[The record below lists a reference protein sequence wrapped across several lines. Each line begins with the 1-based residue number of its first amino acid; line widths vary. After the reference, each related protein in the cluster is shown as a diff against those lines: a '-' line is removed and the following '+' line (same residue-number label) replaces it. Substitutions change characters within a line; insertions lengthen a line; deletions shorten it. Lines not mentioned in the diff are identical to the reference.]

1 MPKLLAEQLPRWAL
15 AIDGNARY
23 RRIKHFFWNLLE
35 NDRAAQKRY
44 FDLFMIFLVLAS
56 IFVLINDVAYRLPEW
71 GEDFE
76 RFAVSV
82 FIVEYLLRLWVY
94 DDIHQVII
102 DEYEKSRFLETP
114 LSLWA
119 VLREIARR
127 KWRYIRSPAAI
138 VDLLAIIPS
147 YRSVRLLRIF
157 LLFRLFKV
165 FRYSRSASGM
175 AKMLAEKRFE
185 FYTLAIF
192 LGFVLLASST
202 AIYLFESDVKGSGFK
217 SYFDAFYWSLI
228 TLSTVGY
235 GDITPVTPEGR
246 MVTMMLIFSGMG
258 VLAFT
263 TSIVVSAFQE
273 RLPELRFHRVL
284 AELDR
289 MRGYTVICGYGRVG
303 EVVAEQMAREKKPVV
318 IVEKSLE
325 RVEEAA
331 GRGFLAIRG
340 DAENDELLKSLGLEE
355 RAANVLC
362 VMGDDVANVFVTI
375 SARQMNPKLRI
386 IARANQKQV
395 VDKLKLAGA
404 DYVVA
409 PFEIVGL
416 VALEYVGKPVAF
428 EAIYDILS
436 GADDVRL
443 ETVPLPVHSPMI
455 DHPIGAIDFARY
467 KLLLF
472 GVITGLETEL
482 SPETGYFP
490 LAERHFYFNPP
501 AVFSLREND
510 ILVLVGHR
518 DSLQYFRRALERGE
532 IPSGAQ
538 PGEAKP

>member
-1 MPKLLAEQLPRWAL
+1 MSKALGERLLRLAL
-15 AIDGNARY
+15 AIDANRGY
-23 RRIKHFFWNLLE
+23 RRVKRFFRDLLE
-35 NDRAAQKRY
+35 NDRAVQKRY

-71 GEDFE
+71 AEDFE
-76 RFAVSV
+76 RFAVSI
-82 FIVEYLLRLWVY
+82 FIVEYLLRLWVF
-94 DDIHQVII
+94 DDVHQVII
-102 DEYEKSRFLETP
+102 DEYEKSRFLETRF
-114 LSLWA
+114 SLWA
-119 VLREIARR
+119 VVREIARR
-127 KWRYIRSPAAI
+127 KWRYVRSPAAI

-165 FRYSRSASGM
+165 FRYSRSASSM

-202 AIYLFESDVKGSGFK
+202 AIYLFEGDARGSGFN
-217 SYFDAFYWSLI
+217 SYFDALYWSLV

-235 GDITPVTPEGR
+235 GDITPITPEGR
-246 MVTMMLIFSGMG
+246 MVTMMLIFSGVG
-258 VLAFT
+258 LLAFT

-273 RLPELRFHRVL
+273 RLPELRFRRVL

-289 MRGYTVICGYGRVG
+289 MRGYTLICGFGRVG
-303 EVVAEQMAREKKPVV
+303 EVVAERMAREQMPLV
-318 IVEKSLE
+318 IVEKSPE
-325 RVEEAA
+325 RVEEATR
-331 GRGFLAIRG
+331 RGFLAIEG
-340 DAENDELLKSLGLEE
+340 NAENDDLLKALGLEQ

-375 SARQMNPKLRI
+375 SARQMNPRLRI

-443 ETVPLPVHSPMI
+443 ETMPLPVDSPVI
-455 DHPIGAIDFARY
+455 DHPVGQIDFARY

-472 GVITGLETEL
+472 GVITGLEAEL

-490 LAERHFYFNPP
+490 LAEHHFYFNPP
-501 AVFSLREND
+501 AVFNLRGND
-510 ILVLVGHR
+510 ILVLVGHK
-518 DSLQYFRRALERGE
+518 DSLQYFRRALEK
-532 IPSGAQ
+532 
-538 PGEAKP
+538 GEALRGSPEGEA